1 MYKSGDKFIIE
12 LKESLFNPE
21 DLFSDTKVWRIERVK
36 NFVIDE
42 ESLHELGKF
51 DEEIWLKTLDNLR
64 DRVSSLKVE
73 NKRLEE
79 ENKLKDEMIVK
90 LKGENNVEIN

>member
-42 ESLHELGKF
+42 ESLHELGRF

-64 DRVSSLKVE
+64 DKVSCLKVE

>member
-42 ESLHELGKF
+42 ESLHELGRF

-64 DRVSSLKVE
+64 DKVSRLKVE

-79 ENKLKDEMIVK
+79 ENKLKDEMIIK
-90 LKGENNVEIN
+90 LRGENNVETN